1 MSWGYR
7 QSLTLNPNP
16 STPLK
21 LPLQTASYCQKPQ
34 TTNNRFAYYDI
45 EYRKS
50 VTHSP
55 ESPCAAF
62 EYPNVQSYILRAIER
77 ELNAK

>member
-62 EYPNVQSYILRAIER
+62 RASQCPMIYSEGHRTRAER
-77 ELNAK
+77 